1 VKPVDQGSIPISVK
15 DDTKHTPKEENKT
28 MRTRAAAFFSAAQI
42 LSWGFVCGLLIA
54 PISNLVLRPLI
65 VRLFPSRRR
74 SKRPLAPTSL
84 VRTRHELIVSATPRR
99 PPGFSVSEALPGK
112 KETRTLVDH
121 EPALTRR
128 E

>member
-1 VKPVDQGSIPISVK
+1 
-15 DDTKHTPKEENKT
+15 
-28 MRTRAAAFFSAAQI
+28 MRTKVAAFFSAAQI

-65 VRLFPSRRR
+65 VRLFPSTRRP
-74 SKRPLAPTSL
+74 KRPLAPAAH
-84 VRTRHELIVSATPRR
+84 VRTRRGLIIYATPRR
-99 PPGFSVSEALPGK
+99 PPGFPVREALLVG

-121 EPALTRR
+121 EPALPRR